1 MVSHVWPLFLA
12 AYILGS
18 IPTAL
23 VLTRLFAG
31 KDIRA
36 LGDGNMGARNVF
48 RSVSRPLG
56 LIVGILD
63 ILKGA
68 LAIRFAQAWIISD
81 GALLIVALCVT
92 LGHDF
97 PLFAHFRG
105 GQGMA
110 TIIGIFGV
118 LFPQETVLAL
128 VAFAVVLIL
137 SHNWDLSCAAAFVL
151 LVAVMG
157 LAGQPVRRMVY
168 PFILLPTIG
177 GSKLIQRWQAAHRPS
192 HASGR

>member
-23 VLTRLFAG
+23 IATRLLTG
-31 KDIRA
+31 KDIRT
-36 LGDGNMGARNVF
+36 LGDGNMGARNVY
-48 RSVSRPLG
+48 RSVGRPLG
-56 LIVGILD
+56 VVVGVVD

-68 LAIRFAQAWIISD
+68 LVIRIAQAWSVSD

-110 TIIGIFGV
+110 TIIGVFGV
-118 LFPQETVLAL
+118 LFPRETVLAL
-128 VAFAVVLIL
+128 AAFAVVLIL

-151 LVAVMG
+151 LVGVMWLG
-157 LAGQPVRRMVY
+157 GQPPRRLAFPV
-168 PFILLPTIG
+168 ILLPTIG
-177 GSKLIQRWQAAHRPS
+177 GSKLIQRWQAAHQPS